1 MENSARNDA
10 FSGVLILL
18 VTGAF
23 ASVTGDIY
31 VDPLDP
37 GFSSVDFPIMILTL
51 LTVFSLWLI
60 AKSIPELSRS
70 GWKLYERHEASPLIR
85 YSLPL
90 VLAGGAYIAL
100 MVMFQYPLPTLA
112 VTVVVL
118 AIFGNRGWQR
128 LLALPLA
135 TTLVYYVLFYALLGL
150 HEPPGTVWAYG
161 TRWFTQP
168 IRSLFGIG

>member
-1 MENSARNDA
+1 MDNTARNDA
-10 FSGVLILL
+10 LAGVLILL

-51 LTVFSLWLI
+51 LTAFSVWLI

-70 GWKLYERHEASPLIR
+70 GWKLYEPHEATPLLK
-85 YSLPL
+85 YSMPMA
-90 VLAGGAYIAL
+90 LAGGAYIAL

-112 VTVVVL
+112 ATVVAL

-128 LLALPLA
+128 LLAIPLA
-135 TTLVYYVLFYALLGL
+135 ATLAYYVLFYALLGL

-168 IRSLFGIG
+168 IRNFFGIG